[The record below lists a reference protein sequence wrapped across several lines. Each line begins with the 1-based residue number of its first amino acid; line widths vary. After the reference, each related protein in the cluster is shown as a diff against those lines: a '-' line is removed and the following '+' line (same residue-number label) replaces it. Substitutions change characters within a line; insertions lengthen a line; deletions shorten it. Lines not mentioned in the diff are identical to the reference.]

1 MGSFLRGLFKN
12 ELGKIEYSAREW
24 LVMRVGFV
32 LLVWAATWQ
41 NQWIPFRISITE
53 FKELRDPNGLA
64 SWFDLSWLAN
74 STATVIVVWLFLTLS
89 LLYISGRLPLL
100 ATGGLF
106 FIHAMVG
113 AIHNSPRGHHHA
125 TQVVGMILM
134 GQFGFF
140 PLAFCETKI
149 FLQKE

>member
-1 MGSFLRGLFKN
+1 
-12 ELGKIEYSAREW
+12 
-24 LVMRVGFV
+24 MRVGFV
-32 LLVWAATWQ
+32 LVAWAATWNNKWLPSQ
-41 NQWIPFRISITE
+41 ISIRY

-74 STATVIVVWLFLTLS
+74 SSVTAIVVWLFFGFS
-89 LLYISGRLPLL
+89 VLYISGRLPLL

-106 FIHAMVG
+106 LIHSLVG
-113 AIHNSPRGHHHA
+113 AIHNSPRGHHHT

-140 PLAFCETKI
+140 LWHFVRRRFFNKAIEKTTKETEKSI
-149 FLQKE
+149 IATGAITNV